1 MLGRPLSLATVMLLI
16 GCFVAIQA
24 RAENLDAGKS
34 PSQIFSGTCSECHKT
49 PRGLLK
55 SVPAGSLPGFLRQHY
70 TTGGQMASVLSA
82 YLISNGAADRH
93 LSGGQPKPGKDAAKP
108 EDAKPADQVDRQGR
122 RLRPAEPPQEAAK
135 PGAEPR
141 RTANPD
147 AARLSPQ
154 AERTGRR
161 RLARPGEAPD
171 AAKPA
176 DAQAPAPAAIEPGPN
191 GRKSVAGRRRGRPAS
206 EELPKTDAAKTDDA
220 NPDAA
225 KTDTAKTD
233 AAKIDAA
240 KTDGAKEEPSKAEP
254 ARDDKPSGETA
265 KGQDNKRE
273 DSQPEA
279 TKPEGVKPPGEA
291 KAEVAKPDAPKPTG
305 GGEPPVLRSD
315 PVPPVTPAPPSPQSA
330 PTAAANVAPER
341 APAPPVP
348 AAVPSTLPPGV
359 TASAPPEGP
368 PARTGPPEPPISQ

>member
-34 PSQIFSGTCSECHKT
+34 PSQIFSGTCSECHKS

-108 EDAKPADQVDRQGR
+108 EDAKPVDQVDRQGR

-135 PGAEPR
+135 PEAEPR
-141 RTANPD
+141 RTANPE
-147 AARLSPQ
+147 ATRLSPQ

-171 AAKPA
+171 AVKPT
-176 DAQAPAPAAIEPGPN
+176 DGQAPAQAASEPGPN
-191 GRKSVAGRRRGRPAS
+191 GRKSVARQRRGRPAS
-206 EELPKTDAAKTDDA
+206 EELPKTDAAKTDGA
-220 NPDAA
+220 NPDAV

-233 AAKIDAA
+233 AG
-240 KTDGAKEEPSKAEP
+240 KTDGAKDEPSKAEP
-254 ARDDKPSGETA
+254 ARDDKPSSETA

-273 DSQPEA
+273 DSKPEA
-279 TKPEGVKPPGEA
+279 TKPEGAKSPAEA
-291 KAEVAKPDAPKPTG
+291 KAEAAKTDAPKPTG
-305 GGEPPVLRSD
+305 SGEPPVLRSD
-315 PVPPVTPAPPSPQSA
+315 PVPSVTPAPPTPQTPPA
-330 PTAAANVAPER
+330 AAANVVPEQAPV
-341 APAPPVP
+341 PPVP
-348 AAVPSTLPPGV
+348 AAAPSTPPAGV
-359 TASAPPEGP
+359 TASTPPEVPAARSGP
-368 PARTGPPEPPISQ
+368 PVPPISQ